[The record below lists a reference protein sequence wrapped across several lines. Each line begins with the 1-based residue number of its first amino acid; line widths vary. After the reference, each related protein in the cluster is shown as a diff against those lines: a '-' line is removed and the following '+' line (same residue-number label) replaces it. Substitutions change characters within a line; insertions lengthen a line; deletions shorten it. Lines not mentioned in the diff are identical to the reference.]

1 MKISKRL
8 MNLNKTEIFI
18 ISLLAIGLYFCSN
31 YTHNDVVEGFSFTKE
46 CPNTLIRK
54 GKELHLIYNNKP
66 EIAGINP
73 VKFDNLEEYA
83 EFVKYQKKIG
93 KSCPVLYLQETETTQ
108 GKKGLR
114 VLDDPIDPSVGL
126 RSVGPPQLIN
136 PDPQFIPDS
145 RKDQNKYNTNM
156 LTGYDPEEQN
166 IGVQTP
172 MDRIVDGGSQ
182 SANPMDNNW
191 GGHKTTWNAV
201 KKGRYKGRTRDGSNN
216 PFKDSK
222 FINKKPE

>member
-1 MKISKRL
+1 MKIRQRL
-8 MNLNKTEIFI
+8 MNLSKTEIFI
-18 ISLLAIGLYFCSN
+18 LFLFAIGFYFCSN
-31 YTHNDVVEGFSFTKE
+31 YTHSDVIEGFSLTKE

-66 EIAGINP
+66 KIAGINP
-73 VKFDNLEEYA
+73 VKFNNLEEYV
-83 EFVKYQKKIG
+83 EFVEYQKKVG

-108 GKKGLR
+108 GTKGLR

-126 RSVGPPQLIN
+126 RSVGPPKLIN
-136 PDPQFIPDS
+136 PDPQYVPDA
-145 RKDQNKYNTNM
+145 RKDQSKYNTNM

-166 IGVQTP
+166 VGVQTP

-182 SANPMDNNW
+182 SADPMAKNW
-191 GGHKTTWNAV
+191 GGHKTTYDAV
-201 KKGRYKGRTRDGSNN
+201 KGGRYQGRTREGSNN

-222 FINKKPE
+222 FISTKPK